1 VEFHKPILGYEVD
14 AWIIG
19 TPVVLECDGWEFHD
33 KRRRKFED
41 DRRRR
46 AELTVA
52 GYIVVH
58 FTWTMLRR
66 QPQWVAAMIRGA
78 IARWSGDQR

>member
-1 VEFHKPILGYEVD
+1 
-14 AWIIG
+14 
-19 TPVVLECDGWEFHD
+19 VLECGGWEFHD

-58 FTWTMLRR
+58 FMWTMLKR
-66 QPQWVAAMIRGA
+66 QPQWVAATIRGA
-78 IARWSGDQR
+78 ISRWSGDRPDPIRAATPSPSPP